1 MDGHSTGVPTGGEKG
16 CSGRGAGLRFFWSCE
31 PGARASDGVGVGRR
45 QGTGDGG
52 ILFRE
57 ERRPA
62 AAVTG
67 PWPEMGHFA
76 APKLLLIKA
85 NAHRVPR
92 LRVKEAEGLGAARP
106 RGGVCGKGPGSRTRA
121 TGSRAVPWGGRWASL
136 RQPLPP
142 PPTPRGG
149 HQDRGGEWEPEAGC
163 ERVWGE
169 RGPWGSGGA
178 CSVVGGRGGSA
189 SPSPSPAPRHPG
201 PPSRGPD
208 PRRNPWLPARSCWS
222 AGSLLAF
229 Y

>member
-31 PGARASDGVGVGRR
+31 PGARASDGVGVGRG

-142 PPTPRGG
+142 PPTPCGG
-149 HQDRGGEWEPEAGC
+149 HPDRGGNGSQRRGVSGC
-163 ERVWGE
+163 GGSV
-169 RGPWGSGGA
+169 GPGGA
-178 CSVVGGRGGSA
+178 GAPAVWWAAAGGRPLPLPPLHLGT
-189 SPSPSPAPRHPG
+189 PALPLEGLTPDATPG
-201 PPSRGPD
+201 C
-208 PRRNPWLPARSCWS
+208 LLARS
-222 AGSLLAF
+222 GLQGL